1 MSNVVSIWQPSH
13 EREGRKNLLE
23 FVRFAKNEL
32 TLYSDQED
40 DFGKG
45 WDAVKWRTRHAR
57 PVAMVFG
64 FGSSYYTVDEPFEQ
78 PFMDFAKAFVRQEQS
93 IDEKVSVSSWI
104 YVLRL
109 VYRSL
114 QAQYPGKNTDIL
126 DFNADTQVSVEHAI
140 RTASVADKKKYHYG
154 GKFAKF
160 NQWLFDKK
168 IILTLPEWQNPF
180 KRGVD

>member
-78 PFMDFAKAFVRQEQS
+78 PFMDFAK
-93 IDEKVSVSSWI
+93 
-104 YVLRL
+104 RL
-109 VYRSL
+109 
-114 QAQYPGKNTDIL
+114 
-126 DFNADTQVSVEHAI
+126 
-140 RTASVADKKKYHYG
+140 
-154 GKFAKF
+154 
-160 NQWLFDKK
+160 
-168 IILTLPEWQNPF
+168 
-180 KRGVD
+180 